1 MGLAMLD
8 KGKHFPQSYAKN
20 AIFGRWDFIKMDSC
34 LITIDPWDER
44 RARELMQEELML
56 RLYNH
61 VYADPV
67 YWNNLGVE
75 DRIFPAGIRYCGR

>member
-1 MGLAMLD
+1 
-8 KGKHFPQSYAKN
+8 
-20 AIFGRWDFIKMDSC
+20 
-34 LITIDPWDER
+34 
-44 RARELMQEELML
+44 MQEELML

-75 DRIFPAGIRYCGR
+75 KSHFSAGIRYCGR